1 MKKYFLIFLMALVS
15 ITFLF
20 SCQRIDETTELKY
33 DETIEQKGIPLEYG
47 SLVSVTAQAE
57 WPGWA
62 QLWFVDDNNTIRM
75 VRIEFHK
82 GEIPE
87 GVRTISR
94 Y

>member
-1 MKKYFLIFLMALVS
+1 MKKYFLILLMALVS

-20 SCQRIDETTELKY
+20 SCQRVDEEYKF

-47 SLVSVTAQAE
+47 SLVSVTPQAE

-62 QLWFVDDNNTIRM
+62 QLWFEDDNNTIRM

-82 GEIPE
+82 GEIEE

>member
-1 MKKYFLIFLMALVS
+1 
-15 ITFLF
+15 
-20 SCQRIDETTELKY
+20 
-33 DETIEQKGIPLEYG
+33 LEYG
-47 SLVSVTAQAE
+47 SLVSVTTVAE

-62 QLWFVDDNNTIRM
+62 QLWFEADNNTIRM
-75 VRIEFHK
+75 VRIDFHK

>member
-1 MKKYFLIFLMALVS
+1 MKKYFLVLFMALVS

-20 SCQRIDETTELKY
+20 SCQRIDETTELIF

-82 GEIPE
+82 GEIQE